1 MKKNL
6 ETYKMIRLIENIKIT
21 SFEEIYMKKTLSIV
35 LLLSLLF
42 LAGCA
47 KVEPAVDTPVETPVA
62 VEPEVIEPVKLIVGV
77 MPAVDAAPIFLAKEQ
92 GYFEEMGI
100 DVEIQ
105 LFTNAQDRQSALQT
119 GAIDGAMSDMIALV
133 TNVQG
138 GFDLKGTTLTDG
150 MFPVLV
156 RNGFEEVEE
165 VTVAMMEV
173 SVSNYLADEWLSKDY
188 TVEKVYINEIPARL
202 EMIKNG
208 NVDMGIFPE
217 PLATMGTLD
226 GLEKRIFET
235 KDGYC
240 PDVFVFTGKA
250 IEEKSEAIEAYHRA
264 IDLAVKDIQ
273 GDDGLAR
280 DILIEK
286 LKLKPEIRD
295 LIDLPEYK
303 LTNLPDQAYVENI
316 IEWTSE
322 VLGKEFDIDAESLF
336 ERKFVN

>member
-1 MKKNL
+1 
-6 ETYKMIRLIENIKIT
+6 
-21 SFEEIYMKKTLSIV
+21 MKKTLSIM

-42 LAGCA
+42 LAGCS
-47 KVEPAVDTPVETPVA
+47 KVEPTVETPVA
-62 VEPEVIEPVKLIVGV
+62 VEPEVTEPVKLIVGV

-100 DVEIQ
+100 NVEIQ

-119 GAIDGAMSDMIALV
+119 GAIDGAMSDMIALI

-156 RNGFEEVEE
+156 RDGFEEKNE

-173 SVSNYLADEWLSKDY
+173 SVSNYLADEWLSNDY
-188 TVEKVYINEIPARL
+188 TVEKIYINEIPARL

-273 GDDGLAR
+273 DDDGLAR

-303 LTNLPDQAYVENI
+303 LTNLPDRTYAENI

-322 VLGKEFDIDAESLF
+322 VLGKEIDIDAESLF

>member
-1 MKKNL
+1 
-6 ETYKMIRLIENIKIT
+6 
-21 SFEEIYMKKTLSIV
+21 MKKTLSIV

-42 LAGCA
+42 LVGCT
-47 KVEPAVDTPVETPVA
+47 KTESTEET
-62 VEPEVIEPVKLIVGV
+62 PVKLIVGV

-100 DVEIQ
+100 DVDIQ

-156 RNGFEEVEE
+156 RDGFVEKGD

-173 SVSNYLADEWLSKDY
+173 SVSNYLADEWLSNDY
-188 TVEKVYINEIPARL
+188 TVEKIYINEIPARL

-226 GLEKRIFET
+226 GLEKRLYET

-264 IDLAVKDIQ
+264 IDRAVFDIQ

-295 LIDLPEYK
+295 LIDLPVYK
-303 LTNLPDQAYVENI
+303 LTNLPDQDYVQNI
-316 IEWTSE
+316 IKWTSV
-322 VLGKEFDIDAESLF
+322 VLGKEIDIDAESLF